1 MPSLVPDVLL
11 ARNRPRKATPVTA
24 AQTQT
29 YSVVPTKNVGPRDGV
44 DDVYREIGSGSVPLV
59 PLRCFRG
66 NLDNWDLRSSMHWTP
81 HSPKV
86 LARNG
91 FDGMS
96 GEEWL

>member
-1 MPSLVPDVLL
+1 MTD
-11 ARNRPRKATPVTA
+11 TP
-24 AQTQT
+24 TQT
-29 YSVVPTKNVGPRDGV
+29 LGQLTAPNLSIEAGNGITYA
-44 DDVYREIGSGSVPLV
+44 YRRFGAPASAPPLV
-59 PLRCFRG
+59 FFQHFRG